1 MNDRRRPSPRW
12 SVLPRLRSRLESADP
27 VLKILGLSTLIGTL
41 GRGVFLTVTVLY
53 FSFIV
58 GLSAAE
64 ISIVVGASSATGIAT
79 SLIGGQLADRFSAR
93 RVLLGALAIESFGLV
108 AYSFVGEFGMAVVV
122 ACIAFGSETAA
133 HSARSAIIA
142 RGFEGPGRVT
152 ARAVLRTITNVGIA
166 VGSAVGG
173 LALLIGTAEAYRAIL
188 IGAGVVYFGAALLTL
203 RLPASVDAPGTSG
216 APSSGPR
223 DDAPIDGTSA
233 AGAETDLGDAVD
245 AARPSRWA
253 HSPWRDPRYLLFAA
267 LSGVFAMQF
276 GLLEVGVPL
285 WVAHDTEAPKA
296 IVSVLLILNTVIVI
310 VFQVPLSRG
319 THELRR
325 AGRVIGIAGVLMA
338 GACFVYAAAAGVP
351 PVWAIVILLA
361 AGTAHAF
368 AEVFSQAGTWGMSF
382 ELADPMKAGAYQG
395 IIGTFYSVGATF
407 APLVVTATALNL
419 GMPGWGILAAIF
431 LLSAAGM
438 TVIAIRAARAQE
450 RATAPVTGAA

>member
-1 MNDRRRPSPRW
+1 MIRPTAVGGPGQNRG
-12 SVLPRLRSRLESADP
+12 VLSRLRSRLDSADP
-27 VLKILGLSTLIGTL
+27 VLKILGVSTLIGTL

-58 GLSAAE
+58 GLSAPQ
-64 ISIVVGASSATGIAT
+64 ISIVVGASSATGIVT

-93 RVLLGALAIESFGLV
+93 LVLLGALVIESVGLI
-108 AYSFVGEFGMAVVV
+108 AYAFVGEFWMAVVV

-142 RGFEGPGRVT
+142 RGFEGPGRVN
-152 ARAVLRTITNVGIA
+152 ARAVLRTITNIGIGI
-166 VGSAVGG
+166 GSAVGG

-188 IGAGVVYFGAALLTL
+188 IGAGIVYFGAALLTL
-203 RLPASVDAPGTSG
+203 RLPASVDASGTGGVTQAGSL
-216 APSSGPR
+216 
-223 DDAPIDGTSA
+223 DDPPIDGTSA
-233 AGAETDLGDAVD
+233 AGAETAVGDAVD
-245 AARPSRWA
+245 SARPSRWA
-253 HSPWRDPRYLLFAA
+253 HSPWRDPRYLVLAA

-285 WVAHDTEAPKA
+285 WVAHDTNAPKA
-296 IVSVLLILNTVIVI
+296 IVSALLILNTLIVI
-310 VFQVPLSRG
+310 AFTVPLSRG
-319 THELRR
+319 THDLRV

-338 GACFVYAAAAGVP
+338 GACFVYAAASGVP

-361 AGTAHAF
+361 AGTIHAF
-368 AEVFSQAGTWGMSF
+368 AEVLSQGGVWGLSF

-419 GMPGWGILAAIF
+419 GTPGWGILAAMF

-438 TVIAIRAARAQE
+438 TAIAIRAVRHQ
-450 RATAPVTGAA
+450 G

>member
-1 MNDRRRPSPRW
+1 MLS
-12 SVLPRLRSRLESADP
+12 RLRSRLAAADP
-27 VLKILGLSTLIGTL
+27 VLRVLGVSTLIGTL

-53 FSFIV
+53 FHFIV
-58 GLSAAE
+58 GLSDPE
-64 ISIVVGASSATGIAT
+64 ISIVVAASSATGIVT
-79 SLIGGQLADRFSAR
+79 SLIGGQLSDRFSAR
-93 RVLLGALAIESFGLV
+93 RVLLVALVIESVGLV
-108 AYSFVGEFGMAVVV
+108 SYSFVSEFWMAVTV
-122 ACIAFGSETAA
+122 ACVAFGSETGA

-188 IGAGVVYFGAALLTL
+188 IGAGVVYFGAAVLTL
-203 RLPASVDAPGTSG
+203 RLPASVDAATPAPAGPEG
-216 APSSGPR
+216 A
-223 DDAPIDGTSA
+223 DAPIDGTSA

-253 HSPWRDPRYLLFAA
+253 HSPWRDPRYLALAA

-276 GLLEVGVPL
+276 GLLEFGVPL
-285 WVAHDTEAPKA
+285 WVAQRTDAPEA

-310 VFQVPLSRG
+310 AFQVPLSRG

-325 AGRVIGIAGVLMA
+325 AGRVIGLAGGLMA
-338 GACFVYAAAAGVP
+338 GACFVYAAAAGVS
-351 PVWAIVILLA
+351 PVWAVVILLA

-368 AEVFSQAGTWGMSF
+368 AEVFSQAGIWGLSF
-382 ELADPMKAGAYQG
+382 ELADPVKAGAYQG
-395 IIGTFYSVGATF
+395 IIGTFYSAGATF
-407 APLVVTATALNL
+407 APLIVTATALNIGL
-419 GMPGWGILAAIF
+419 PGWGVLAVLF

-438 TVIAIRAARAQE
+438 TAIAIRAAQHQE
-450 RATAPVTGAA
+450 AATRVVTAS